1 MDSLVTTAIIGTG
14 QAGNTEM
21 LTNTPVDTLATQLG
35 ATEIEARLLLT
46 AGALAI
52 YQQAGSV
59 PATAPAAPQPATKES
74 LAVCSEKAAHLVQ
87 ELLQGQQRELLSEAL
102 QRLKQA
108 NLRLPY
114 TLLPVGIGI
123 RYTIRRDTRRAG

>member
-14 QAGNTEM
+14 QAGNTET
-21 LTNTPVDTLATQLG
+21 LTNTPVDTLAAELG
-35 ATEIEARLLLT
+35 ATEMERRLLLT
-46 AGALAI
+46 AGALAV
-52 YQQAGSV
+52 YQQAGSI
-59 PATAPAAPQPATKES
+59 PATASAAPQPATKES

-108 NLRLPY
+108 NLRIPY
-114 TLLPVGIGI
+114 ALLPLALGYG
-123 RYTIRRDTRRAG
+123 